1 MRDNNE
7 QMRDSN
13 TQMRVTNAQM
23 RDIKRANQN
32 ASCLALKSISYLLTV
47 GMTVPISQGSHI
59 GFTSGFLEWIVKIL
73 QVIILQEYA

>member
-1 MRDNNE
+1 MGLRLKMLLISFSTTVE
-7 QMRDSN
+7 SF
-13 TQMRVTNAQM
+13 V
-23 RDIKRANQN
+23 
-32 ASCLALKSISYLLTV
+32 ASGQIARFLHKLTALKSISYLLTV